1 MVTVRVSI
9 RRAMTSGLCLVRS
22 KSIQHGATSIM
33 NYHVAVS
40 LASKNPTGTEAARSG
55 EPARDSQA
63 GGNSS
68 DQTTGMAQERSGL
81 PPVQPFPLSKDPLRS
96 DQVLPREPAGNPDGG
111 RNPFKNSIGMARAPL
126 PAAEQPSIGRR
137 MIRSV
142 ASFFIMAL
150 SAVLTSIVVSSALQS
165 HGDVAKEVVMTW
177 GSSLGGSSSTWQS
190 RGDEAKRMVKEA
202 WTSSLDWLM
211 KKLPPDVDIGA
222 KQKGSNPARE
232 VTIRDATPSTSV
244 AGKPPPVA
252 AAAPVESVQQLKAM
266 AQDLTVVRQKL
277 VQFTAAQQEMAQK
290 IASLQA
296 LQQDIKKGSSPP
308 SSPAAAVPLRKN
320 GRTVAAAPR
329 SILRDWRISHARNGY
344 VYVQGH
350 GKIYRVIPGTPLPGV
365 GPVEQIKRQNGR
377 WVVMRSEEHTSE

>member
-1 MVTVRVSI
+1 
-9 RRAMTSGLCLVRS
+9 
-22 KSIQHGATSIM
+22 M
-33 NYHVAVS
+33 NYDVAVS
-40 LASKNPTGTEAARSG
+40 LASKNPPGTEAARSG
-55 EPARDSQA
+55 ETARDSQA

-68 DQTTGMAQERSGL
+68 DQTIGMARERSGL
-81 PPVQPFPLSKDPLRS
+81 PPVQPFPLSKDSLRS
-96 DQVLPREPAGNPDGG
+96 DQVPPREPAGNPDGG

-126 PAAEQPSIGRR
+126 PAAERPSIGRR
-137 MIRSV
+137 MFRSV

-165 HGDVAKEVVMTW
+165 HGNEAKEMVMTW

-202 WTSSLDWLM
+202 WASSLDWLT
-211 KKLPPDVDIGA
+211 KKLPPDVDNGA

-232 VTIRDATPSTSV
+232 VSIRDASPSTSV

-252 AAAPVESVQQLKAM
+252 AAAPFESVQQLKAM

-277 VQFTAAQQEMAQK
+277 VQLTAAQQEMSQK

-296 LQQDIKKGSSPP
+296 LQQDIKQKESSPP

-350 GKIYRVIPGTPLPGV
+350 GKIYRVVPGTPLPGV

-377 WVVMRSEEHTSE
+377 WVVMTPKGLITSMRDLESDDDYDFDGD